1 MESPKENNH
10 EAMEVLRIGDMI
22 FLPAYLHSGHVG
34 KYAVPGQVRSRH
46 GLTYEQK
53 YAELA
58 WIMALA
64 KKLGKP
70 LQRVKPP
77 RWE

>member
-1 MESPKENNH
+1 MEAQKKNEH
-10 EAMEVLRIGDMI
+10 EALEVLRIGDMI
-22 FLPAYLHSGHVG
+22 FLPAYLHSENVG
-34 KYAVPGQVRSRH
+34 KYAVPGQGRSRH
-46 GLTYEQK
+46 GLTYEQR
-53 YAELA
+53 YEDLA